1 MQQCDVPVSAVLD
14 PITYDKLCILAN
26 EYETTKES
34 LVQLAVQRLISDVEF
49 IRNLRNI
56 NHHPNAETH
65 SAE

>member
-1 MQQCDVPVSAVLD
+1 MQQCNVPVPAVLD

-34 LVQLAVQRLISDVEF
+34 LVHLAIQSLISDVEF
-49 IRNLRNI
+49 VRNLRNI
-56 NHHPNAETH
+56 NYHPNAGTH

>member
-1 MQQCDVPVSAVLD
+1 MQQCDIPVSAVLD

-34 LVQLAVQRLISDVEF
+34 LVHFAVQRLVSDVEF
-49 IRNLRNI
+49 VRNLRTI
-56 NHHPNAETH
+56 NLRPNAGTH

>member
-1 MQQCDVPVSAVLD
+1 MQQCNVPTMLD
-14 PITYDKLCILAN
+14 PTVYDKLCILAN

-49 IRNLRNI
+49 VRSLRNI
-56 NHHPNAETH
+56 NHHPNAETR